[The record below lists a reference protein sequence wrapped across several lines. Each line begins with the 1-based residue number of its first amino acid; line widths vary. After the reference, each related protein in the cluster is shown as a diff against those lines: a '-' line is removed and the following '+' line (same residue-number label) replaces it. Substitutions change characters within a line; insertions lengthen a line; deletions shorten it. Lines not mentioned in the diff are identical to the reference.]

1 MISHWLVPH
10 PIEIQVELAARFD
23 AKILQCGLSQ
33 GSVLTA
39 APRKQRRN
47 GWKKRGIELGKMVNY
62 LEKMQKMLISAAKNA
77 DLSSIK
83 PAEIAIWPLMKPFW
97 FRI

>member
-47 GWKKRGIELGKMVNY
+47 RRGKKGIELGKMVIY
-62 LEKMQKMLISAAKNA
+62 LGKNGKNA
-77 DLSSIK
+77 DFSSQK
-83 PAEIAIWPLMKPFW
+83 C
-97 FRI
+97 

>member
-47 GWKKRGIELGKMVNY
+47 GWEKKGDRTRKNGELPR
-62 LEKMQKMLISAAKNA
+62 EKWQKMLISAAKNA
-77 DLSSIK
+77 DRTALNQLK
-83 PAEIAIWPLMKPFW
+83 
-97 FRI
+97 

>member
-83 PAEIAIWPLMKPFW
+83 PAEIAI
-97 FRI
+97 